1 MSLTQFD
8 VIQANAFLGGDLQG
22 QGKNFFVLPISGS
35 GTSARSPRTAIK
47 TLAGALAKCTTKKN
61 DVVRLLAE
69 SNVSAETTDYQAA
82 TLDWNLDLVHLI
94 GVPDGGNISPRARV
108 AFASGYVGASN
119 LFTLSGN
126 GCKLKNLQ
134 FFEGVASAN
143 PTGCFKVTGSR
154 NLIENC
160 HIAGIGND
168 ANDIAG
174 AYSLY
179 LSGSENVFRRCVIG
193 LDTITRGT
201 GDCAEL
207 VLAGGGARNVF
218 EDCLFVS
225 WAGADTHQFVK
236 RGAGGSDRF
245 TLFKRCH
252 FANFEL
258 GGGAVMLEV
267 FDVTAGG
274 SPAGVIDLV
283 DCSFSGAAA
292 WEASGGVSGIVRANT
307 SAAAAASATSGG
319 RTLAVTGA

>member
-1 MSLTQFD
+1 MSLSQYD
-8 VIQANAFLGGDLQG
+8 VIQANAFLGADIQG
-22 QGKNFFVLPISGS
+22 QGKSFFVLPYTGSGS
-35 GTSARSPRTAIK
+35 SARSPRTSVK
-47 TLAGALAKCTTKKN
+47 TLAAALAKCHTDKN
-61 DVVRLLAE
+61 DAVKLLAE
-69 SNVSAETTDYQAA
+69 SNTPASTTDYQSA
-82 TLDWNLDLVHLI
+82 TLDWNLDLCHLT
-94 GVPDGGNISPRARV
+94 GVPDGGNISPRARI

-126 GCKLKNLQ
+126 GCVIRNIG
-134 FFEGVASAN
+134 FFAGVASAN
-143 PTGCFKVTGSR
+143 PAGCLKVTGSR
-154 NLIENC
+154 NLFENC

-168 ANDIAG
+168 ANDIAN

-201 GDCAEL
+201 GDNAEL

-218 EDCLFVS
+218 EDCLFLS
-225 WAGADTHQFVK
+225 WAGANTHQFVK

-258 GGGAVMLEV
+258 GGGTVMLEV

-274 SPAGVIDLV
+274 SPAGFIDLV

-292 WEASGGVSGIVRANT
+292 WEASGGASGIVRANT

-319 RTLAVTGA
+319 QTLAVTGA